1 MDGVRDP
8 VEGSRGC
15 FAASAGLPPVPRP
28 GPQGRARGHLRTTVV
43 EPMSDLIYV
52 AVTVAVFGV
61 IALIARGVEK
71 L

>member
-1 MDGVRDP
+1 MT
-8 VEGSRGC
+8 
-15 FAASAGLPPVPRP
+15 AL
-28 GPQGRARGHLRTTVV
+28 V
-43 EPMSDLIYV
+43 EPMSDLIHV